1 MCRHS
6 RGWREG
12 TSRKKT
18 DRARESAGQYKLK
31 HVFHASVCTSQYH
44 FPSSRYRR
52 DARSLDEDE
61 ELWFN
66 DDDDDDE
73 GEAVEKSRIE
83 DDFSD
88 SYGKYME
95 AKKGQHGGQPR
106 VTEPFMNS
114 EYNISNVLAGAAN
127 GASNNVKAAAL
138 PPGSAAVTPN
148 SSSASSVK
156 TVSLPATP
164 VMKVT
169 HSSHLPRDN
178 YLPWT
183 CLQPL
188 KCKPAVEILNNAVM
202 SLRMFVFLVR
212 PLWWG

>member
-1 MCRHS
+1 MCRRS

-31 HVFHASVCTSQYH
+31 HVFHPSGCTSQRS

-95 AKKGQHGGQPR
+95 AKKGQHRGQLR
-106 VTEPFMNS
+106 TSRAFYQS
-114 EYNISNVLAGAAN
+114 EQCNISNVPAGAAN

-138 PPGSAAVTPN
+138 PPGSTAVTPN

-169 HSSHLPRDN
+169 PCSRLSVDD
-178 YLPWT
+178 YLPLT
-183 CLQPL
+183 CLWPL
-188 KCKPAVEILNNAVM
+188 TAKLVEILNNTNKSV
-202 SLRMFVFLVR
+202 
-212 PLWWG
+212 

>member
-1 MCRHS
+1 MCRRS

-18 DRARESAGQYKLK
+18 DRARESAGQYQLK
-31 HVFHASVCTSQYH
+31 RVLHPSARTSQSSP
-44 FPSSRYRR
+44 PSSRYRR

-73 GEAVEKSRIE
+73 GEAVEKSRLE

-95 AKKGQHGGQPR
+95 AKKGQHPEQLWIHGGFHRGEQW
-106 VTEPFMNS
+106 MS
-114 EYNISNVLAGAAN
+114 SISHVLAGAAN

-138 PPGSAAVTPN
+138 PPGSTAVTPN
-148 SSSASSVK
+148 SSSASPVK
-156 TVSLPATP
+156 AVSLPATP

-169 HSSHLPRDN
+169 LFTSVPRGLFSPDLPATAQVQN
-178 YLPWT
+178 
-183 CLQPL
+183 CGGNS
-188 KCKPAVEILNNAVM
+188 E
-202 SLRMFVFLVR
+202 
-212 PLWWG
+212 

>member
-1 MCRHS
+1 MFRRS

-18 DRARESAGQYKLK
+18 DRARESAGQCTLKL
-31 HVFHASVCTSQYH
+31 VFHLSVCTSQYS

-95 AKKGQHGGQPR
+95 AKKGQHRGQLWMYR
-106 VTEPFMNS
+106 TFCNVW
-114 EYNISNVLAGAAN
+114 NVLAGAAN

-138 PPGSAAVTPN
+138 PPGSTAVTPN

-169 HSSHLPRDN
+169 LVSSAHGWLFTPDLPA
-178 YLPWT
+178 T
-183 CLQPL
+183 TQVQSCGGGS
-188 KCKPAVEILNNAVM
+188 E
-202 SLRMFVFLVR
+202 
-212 PLWWG
+212 

>member
-1 MCRHS
+1 M
-6 RGWREG
+6 
-12 TSRKKT
+12 
-18 DRARESAGQYKLK
+18 
-31 HVFHASVCTSQYH
+31 FHAFVCTSQYS

-95 AKKGQHGGQPR
+95 AKKGQHGGQPQ
-106 VTEPFMNS
+106 VTERFIGVNS
-114 EYNISNVLAGAAN
+114 EYNISNVMAGAAN

-169 HSSHLPRDN
+169 HSSHLPIDD
-178 YLPWT
+178 LPAAT
-183 CLQPL
+183 QVQICSGNP
-188 KCKPAVEILNNAVM
+188 E
-202 SLRMFVFLVR
+202 
-212 PLWWG
+212 